1 MKALVHRLF
10 GRNIRSVSALTK
22 QNQGGFPTK
31 QWLDLCYNVEARELA
46 IDVLSASEKETM
58 KETYLTTNY
67 LESSFSLLANV
78 TNSANKPILQQL
90 EGRVMTLDVIAAI
103 TSEINNNPKSGCVA
117 IRSRKKRKLDEY
129 SADDWNNAIE
139 GCRKS
144 SEEFHKKLRA
154 KVKSA
159 LKNRAS
165 TRDMAGKSGKLGAV
179 STEL

>member
-31 QWLDLCYNVEARELA
+31 QWLGLCYNVEARELA

-117 IRSRKKRKLDEY
+117 IRSRKKRKLDE
-129 SADDWNNAIE
+129 
-139 GCRKS
+139 
-144 SEEFHKKLRA
+144 
-154 KVKSA
+154 
-159 LKNRAS
+159 
-165 TRDMAGKSGKLGAV
+165 
-179 STEL
+179 

>member
-22 QNQGGFPTK
+22 QSQGGFPTK

-46 IDVLSASEKETM
+46 IDVLSPSEKETM

-103 TSEINNNPKSGCVA
+103 TSEINNNPRQERL
-117 IRSRKKRKLDEY
+117 RSNPE
-129 SADDWNNAIE
+129 
-139 GCRKS
+139 
-144 SEEFHKKLRA
+144 
-154 KVKSA
+154 
-159 LKNRAS
+159 
-165 TRDMAGKSGKLGAV
+165 
-179 STEL
+179 

>member
-46 IDVLSASEKETM
+46 IDVLSPSEKETM

-103 TSEINNNPKSGCVA
+103 TSETNNNPKSGC
-117 IRSRKKRKLDEY
+117 KLMLCQ
-129 SADDWNNAIE
+129 SNFA
-139 GCRKS
+139 GLSCRPKPTM
-144 SEEFHKKLRA
+144 HA
-154 KVKSA
+154 
-159 LKNRAS
+159 
-165 TRDMAGKSGKLGAV
+165 
-179 STEL
+179 